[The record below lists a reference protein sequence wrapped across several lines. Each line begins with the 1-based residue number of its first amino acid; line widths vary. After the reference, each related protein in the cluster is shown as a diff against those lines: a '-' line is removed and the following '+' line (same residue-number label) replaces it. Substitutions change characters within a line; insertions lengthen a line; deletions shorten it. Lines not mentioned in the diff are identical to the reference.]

1 MDSCAAAEAT
11 RTATTKSR
19 AEATRGAIR
28 GVLRIFGVK
37 GFCRAKLWRRRGV
50 CLCCAGIRDGK
61 GGLLGRGFY
70 RPSHAAKW
78 RIGGRPIP
86 FPSSAGQSAVKVG
99 SAVADV
105 GFSRFRPASAGLRCV
120 GGTVQHDKDAFVDP
134 AKSARRGNGGT
145 HAKPFQDIAGPC
157 WLLQRAAVVVGLTP
171 PTRGHACCWIAC
183 GPGGRLEKRQW
194 TGRAVVVARRMRPT
208 LNFTFFA
215 KRE

>member
-28 GVLRIFGVK
+28 GALRILGVK
-37 GFCRAKLWRRRGV
+37 GLCRAKLWRRRGV

-86 FPSSAGQSAVKVG
+86 FPSSAVSQPWRWVRRSRTWVSLGFAPRPPACVASAARYSTTKTRLLTRLKAHGVG
-99 SAVADV
+99 TAERTP
-105 GFSRFRPASAGLRCV
+105 SRFRIS
-120 GGTVQHDKDAFVDP
+120 VDP
-134 AKSARRGNGGT
+134 AATRCGR
-145 HAKPFQDIAGPC
+145 C
-157 WLLQRAAVVVGLTP
+157 WPDATDPGSRVLLDRVWPGRPPGETAVD
-171 PTRGHACCWIAC
+171 R
-183 GPGGRLEKRQW
+183 
-194 TGRAVVVARRMRPT
+194 
-208 LNFTFFA
+208 
-215 KRE
+215 